1 MGYSMGNMQNV
12 IAFVPGGIGDQI
24 LFFPTLD
31 DLKHHYPDIHLDV
44 VAEPRAIAA
53 YRLNAAVDKVIPFD
67 FKNRNALADWAN
79 LIGTIRE
86 GEYEAIL
93 SLGKSLPVRLL
104 LWLTGI
110 PQRVGFGS
118 SSSFGLL
125 THPVPLNK
133 NQYSGAMYHDLLQG
147 FGITTPAPLPI
158 VTLREADQAW
168 VKTEQERLDIR
179 NDYLLIHGGS
189 SQLAI
194 AKGIDKIYPV
204 DRWVEVIQ
212 QLQTRYPN
220 RSIVVV
226 QGPEDIAWVSH
237 LQDTIPT
244 IKIVSPPDLGK
255 LAAFIAGA
263 AWMLCTDSGPM
274 HIGVAVQTRLVA
286 LFGPT
291 DPAKLLPADPRFTP
305 IKSATG
311 QMADIPVS
319 QIVDAVHG

>member
-1 MGYSMGNMQNV
+1 MKNV

-31 DLKHHYPDIHLDV
+31 DLKQHYPDIHLDV

-53 YRLNAAVDKVIPFD
+53 YRLNSSVNKVIPFD

-79 LIGTIRE
+79 LIGTLRE
-86 GEYEAIL
+86 AEYEAIL

-110 PQRVGFGS
+110 PQRIGFGDS
-118 SSSFGLL
+118 STFGLL
-125 THPVPLNK
+125 THPIPLNRD
-133 NQYSGAMYHDLLQG
+133 QYSGAMYHDLLKG
-147 FGITTPAPLPI
+147 FGITTAAPLPA
-158 VTLREADQAW
+158 VTLQEADRVWA
-168 VKTEQERLDIR
+168 KAEQVRLGLGS
-179 NDYLLIHGGS
+179 DYVLIHGGS

-194 AKGIDKIYPV
+194 AKGINKIYPV
-204 DRWVEVIQ
+204 AAWAAVIE
-212 QLQTRYPN
+212 QLKTRNPE
-220 RSIVVV
+220 RAIVVV
-226 QGPEDIAWVSH
+226 QGPEDQGWVSH
-237 LQDTIPT
+237 LKEIVPS
-244 IKIVSPPDLGK
+244 IKVASPPDLGK
-255 LAAFIAGA
+255 LATLIADA

-291 DPAKLLPADPRFTP
+291 DPAKLLPADARFIP

-311 QMADIPVS
+311 QMADIPATE
-319 QIVDAVHG
+319 IVDAIHG

>member
-1 MGYSMGNMQNV
+1 MKNV

-31 DLKHHYPDIHLDV
+31 DLKHHYPEIHLDV

-67 FKNRNALADWAN
+67 FKNRNALADWSN

-118 SSSFGLL
+118 SSFGLL
-125 THPVPLNK
+125 THPVSLNK
-133 NQYSGAMYHDLLQG
+133 DQYSGAMYHDLLKG
-147 FGITTPAPLPI
+147 FGITTPAPLPTI
-158 VTLREADQAW
+158 TIADADHAWAQA
-168 VKTEQERLDIR
+168 EQERLGLGR
-179 NDYLLIHGGS
+179 DYLLIHGGS

-194 AKGIDKIYPV
+194 AKGINKIYPV
-204 DRWVEVIQ
+204 PAWAEVIK
-212 QLQTRYPN
+212 QLKTRN
-220 RSIVVV
+220 AERAIAVV
-226 QGPEDIAWVSH
+226 QGPEDQEWVSH
-237 LQDTIPT
+237 LKQIVPS
-244 IKIVSPPDLGK
+244 ISVVSPPDLGK
-255 LAAFIAGA
+255 LAAFIAA
-263 AWMLCTDSGPM
+263 AGWMLCTDSGPM
-274 HIGVAVQTRLVA
+274 HIGVAARTRLVA

-291 DPAKLLPADPRFTP
+291 DPAKLLPADARFIA

-311 QMADIPVS
+311 QMADISAVE
-319 QIVDAVHG
+319 IVDAIHG